1 MGLSTPVDYQAAK
14 HIGKS
19 KAAYETALL
28 REMMEKLKDE
38 GGSLRRRLDVTE
50 AARQKFSFLRFT

>member
-1 MGLSTPVDYQAAK
+1 MDLSTPVGYQAAK
-14 HIGKS
+14 YIRKS

-28 REMMEKLKDE
+28 QEMMEKLKDE

-50 AARQKFSFLRFT
+50 AAKQKGFGY